1 MHQAMVLRE
10 LRGSIH
16 LLSLV
21 AQGLDSATAHAI
33 KRPDDVSAFGYETAP
48 EVTDDDRATWQRAEA
63 MTDDLLVPAYAS
75 LTDAQ
80 AAALV
85 AGTAAIAAA
94 LGV

>member
-1 MHQAMVLRE
+1 
-10 LRGSIH
+10 
-16 LLSLV
+16 
-21 AQGLDSATAHAI
+21 
-33 KRPDDVSAFGYETAP
+33 
-48 EVTDDDRATWQRAEA
+48 

-85 AGTAAIAAA
+85 AGTAVIAAA